1 MKSGGVKIAH
11 ASESAAGKRRAD
23 QGFLSVKLRGWTTDL
38 RKKFAPWIKLY
49 KKINGFGYSVL
60 RNPLVP
66 ANTSQILAW
75 TLYLRALSSYQAA
88 LLLAE
93 RGLDAECKTVLRSL
107 AEAAFALGAIE
118 KDQRFAAR
126 LLKSNEYEELQWM
139 KKWNQV
145 NRGQD
150 KALQDKIAFLAARVS
165 KKHKLGV
172 RQIADSAGMLNVYH
186 VQYSRLCM
194 FGHPTPHSLALRM
207 RRDEQTQMIET
218 NLHPTANQ
226 AHDNLR
232 LGMMFQIFAIKS
244 FFNICQFPNPKR
256 LIDLHDQF
264 SDLISTLP
272 IFDLKTSAML
282 KQRGSLTIVK
292 HGDVSR
298 PRDEAVD

>member
-1 MKSGGVKIAH
+1 MKSGGVRVAH
-11 ASESAAGKRRAD
+11 TSEGAVGKRRAD
-23 QGFLSVKLRGWTTDL
+23 QGFLSGKLRGWTKDF

-60 RNPLVP
+60 RNPLLQ
-66 ANTSQILAW
+66 ANTPQILAW

-118 KDQRFAAR
+118 KDHGFATR

-139 KKWNQV
+139 KKWNEV
-145 NRGQD
+145 NREQHE
-150 KALQDKIAFLAARVS
+150 ALQQKIAFLAAGVS

-207 RRDEQTQMIET
+207 RRDEQTIET
-218 NLHPTANQ
+218 NLHPTADQ

-232 LGMMFQIFAIKS
+232 LGMMFQILAIKS
-244 FFNICQFPNPKR
+244 LLNICQLPNPKR
-256 LIDLHDQF
+256 LIDLHEQF
-264 SDLISTLP
+264 SDLMSTLP
-272 IFDLKTSAML
+272 IFDLKISAML

-298 PRDEAVD
+298 PRDEAVG